1 MGHVSLG
8 GDPDPLVGAVEAL
21 GERVDTLTA
30 AVLAQGEALLRLAA
44 AAPTGT
50 AAAPAPDASVWERL
64 GLAAGE
70 RRTVTVLFADVSGFT
85 ALAET
90 LDPEQVQLVMRDVLA
105 GLAGCITR
113 LGGEVEKFIGD
124 AVCAIFGAPV
134 AYPDEPQRAACAAM
148 AMHQVMAERTAGR
161 PDLPPLAIHAG
172 INTGTVVAGG
182 VGDGSQFGVMGDTI
196 NVAARLMG
204 LAVDGETFVSA
215 ETGRRIR
222 RDFALDDRGT
232 HELKGKALPVSAFAV
247 VRQLSPEER
256 AAARP
261 LQAPFVGRAAELARL
276 RALAAAAAAG
286 DGAVVAVVGD
296 DGLGS
301 TRLAAELADA
311 VRGPAGPAFR
321 VLGASARVHA
331 ETPLGLVAGA
341 LHPVVAELGPG
352 PERAATEVVLAGGLT
367 APHDFELAL
376 GRAVVAAARRQPLL
390 IVLDDAN
397 DADPGSVEVVR
408 YLARVTADEP
418 VLWVLTGSR
427 VPVAFDAAARGVIAG
442 SEELVV
448 VALAP
453 LDDETMAALF
463 EGLLPGA
470 LEPPVRARLAHL
482 CEGNPEFAEELALA
496 LVDRGVVVECG
507 DGRWAAVGDVDAVD
521 LPDSVADL
529 VEARIECLGTVARAT
544 LQDAAVIGLRFGAS
558 LLARI
563 ATAPATLD
571 AALSELTTAELV
583 EAPADDD
590 AMWRFRSRLVRDVAY
605 ESVLRRRRAA
615 THHAVAD
622 ALLALEP
629 ARVAENADLLA
640 HHLEHGDDPPLAV
653 PHLLVAIERAERA
666 ANASGAA
673 ERAERGLRLHDRFP
687 DRLDDG
693 QVVDLHLHLG
703 TNELLLGDPAGHA
716 ELQAAVDLL
725 EESGAPLARAVL
737 AERVGWHLVVSGDGD
752 AGVGHLRRAQELA
765 AAVPDDAA
773 RAGVLAGVATTRALA
788 AAVAG
793 DPRTGLAAVAG
804 AVEEARAAGD
814 AFAVVRATTVG
825 GVLRLWEGQADEAAE
840 LLWGALDASWREAA
854 DPDRPGGAMFATLA
868 DRSGRWL
875 VGALVEAGSHREAWD
890 LAHPLLARAD
900 DRGDPSVAVG
910 VRAALAELHRHL
922 GDPAR
927 AVAVATEALAVAAVP
942 APGGARVI
950 APDAVADA
958 HLALATAA
966 LDVAAPGAAPLLDPG
981 PVAGPALDAA
991 VAQAGMELDALVA
1004 RLEHRP
1010 WLAWRSRA
1018 RAAVVRGR
1026 LALLAGDPAAAVA
1039 AARACRDALGRAGAA
1054 RERLAADLVEGLALV
1069 AAGDAAGLDLL
1080 DAVLAATTASGSEA
1094 LIAEAADALVVAA
1107 AHLATPSRGEAA
1119 AVRLTAALEG
1129 LAATRAALG

>member
-1 MGHVSLG
+1 MSSR
-8 GDPDPLVGAVEAL
+8 GDLDPLVGAVEAL
-21 GERVDTLTA
+21 GERVDALTA

-44 AAPTGT
+44 AAPT
-50 AAAPAPDASVWERL
+50 APVPDASVWERL

-134 AYPDEPQRAACAAM
+134 AYPDEPQRAARAAM

-172 INTGTVVAGG
+172 VNTGTVVAGG

-215 ETGRRIR
+215 ETARRIR
-222 RDFALDDRGT
+222 HDFELVDRGT

-247 VRQLSPEER
+247 VRELSPEER

-261 LQAPFVGRAAELARL
+261 LQAPFVGRVAELDRL
-276 RALAAAAAAG
+276 RALAAAAAGG
-286 DGAVVAVVGD
+286 DGAVVAIVGAA
-296 DGLGS
+296 GLGS
-301 TRLAAELADA
+301 TRLAAELATA
-311 VRGPAGPAFR
+311 VGGPTRPAFR

-341 LHPVVAELGPG
+341 LQPVVAELGPG

-390 IVLDDAN
+390 VVLDDAD

-408 YLARVTADEP
+408 YLARVTAAEP

-427 VPVAFDAAARGVIAG
+427 VPVAFDAAAQGVIAG

-453 LDDETMAALF
+453 LDDDVMAELV

-470 LEPPVRARLAHL
+470 LDPAVRARMAHL
-482 CEGNPEFAEELALA
+482 CEGNPEFAEELALS
-496 LVDRGVVVECG
+496 LVDRGVVVQCG
-507 DGRWAAVGDVDAVD
+507 DGQWAAVGDVDAVD

-529 VEARIECLGTVARAT
+529 VEARIECLGTVARAA
-544 LQDAAVIGLRFGAS
+544 LQDAAVIGLRFGAT
-558 LLARI
+558 LLERT

-571 AALSELTTAELV
+571 AALGELITAELV
-583 EAPADDD
+583 EAPTNTDG
-590 AMWRFRSRLVRDVAY
+590 MWRFRSRLVRDVAY

-629 ARVAENADLLA
+629 DRVAENADLLA

-653 PHLLVAIERAERA
+653 PHLLVAVDRAERA
-666 ANASGAA
+666 ANASGAV
-673 ERAERGLRLHDRFP
+673 ERAQRGLRLRDRFP
-687 DRLDDG
+687 DRVDACE
-693 QVVDLHLHLG
+693 VVDLHLHLG
-703 TNELLLGDPAGHA
+703 TNELLLGDPAGLA

-725 EESGAPLARAVL
+725 ETCGEPLARAVL
-737 AERVGWHLVVSGDGD
+737 ADRVGWHLVVSGDGD
-752 AGVGHLRRAQELA
+752 AGEVHLQRAQELA
-765 AAVPDDAA
+765 VRVPDDAA

-788 AAVAG
+788 VAAAG
-793 DPRTGLAAVAG
+793 DPRTGLAAVDG
-804 AVEEARAAGD
+804 AAEEARAAGD
-814 AFAVVRATTVG
+814 AFAVVRATIVG

-875 VGALVEAGSHREAWD
+875 VAALVEAGSHREAWD

-927 AVAVATEALAVAAVP
+927 AVVVAAEALAVAAVP
-942 APGGARVI
+942 APGGARVV

-958 HLALATAA
+958 YLALAGAA
-966 LDVAAPGAAPLLDPG
+966 LDVAAPGAAPLLDPAS
-981 PVAGPALDAA
+981 VAGLALDAA
-991 VAQAGMELDALVA
+991 VARAEATVEALTA

-1018 RAAVVRGR
+1018 RAAVVQGR
-1026 LALLAGDPAAAVA
+1026 LAMLAGDHPAAGVA
-1039 AARACRDALGRAGAA
+1039 ASACRDALGRAGAA
-1054 RERLAADLVEGLALV
+1054 RERLAADRVEALALV

-1080 DAVLAATTASGSEA
+1080 DAGLAATIALGSEP
-1094 LIAEAADALVVAA
+1094 LVAEAADALVAA
-1107 AHLATPSRGEAA
+1107 ATHLGAPERGEAA
-1119 AVRLTAALEG
+1119 AVRLAAARESLV
-1129 LAATRAALG
+1129 ATSVALG